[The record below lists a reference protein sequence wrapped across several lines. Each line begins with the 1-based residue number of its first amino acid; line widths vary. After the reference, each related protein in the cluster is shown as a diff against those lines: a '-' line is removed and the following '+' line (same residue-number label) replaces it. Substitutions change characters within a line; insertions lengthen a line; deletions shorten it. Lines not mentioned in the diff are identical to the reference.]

1 MATVTRE
8 QLIKYVK
15 GLENK
20 LKQYKVEL
28 QKRDEELDVLRKQV
42 SFLQE
47 VKQPDPPVAEAA
59 QPQQEE
65 QQTTTAVM
73 EPPQQLDDQQVT
85 EQKFNIPKKVKPLEE
100 NKPKS
105 FIKKAEVGADQ
116 RLKEAEEAKYQ
127 EKEEEP
133 PEQIEETSAEE
144 ETEEPEEEQ
153 GFVPSVNF
161 ESGEF
166 LEAVLDGEEDA
177 EEMKS
182 RLEQLLNCDKD
193 ERRQIL
199 MSMTALHWQ
208 MIGKMGKRISSG
220 LSWEKR
226 LFMRYGMLDERLMEE
241 RMDVWEQLYLDKSKP
256 DDTGLYFLDEWLE
269 EIAKG
274 NLKFSTIDE
283 MTLGGRKP
291 DHNARGEVA
300 LGYELM
306 NIESMQRMAV
316 GARANLVSLCVQE
329 YCQPSRDNPV
339 LNRKWM
345 RENLPEI
352 KKCDKLM
359 FYRKRKG
366 DEYEVDPLFI
376 VSPGYGQNAGCWE
389 PWSQGHKKD
398 SGPRICLCAF
408 PQRNTK
414 KAVLTGLAE
423 YRWEYAKEDAM
434 HYWLTEGLTGN
445 WLQLFN
451 KKEQRKDLK
460 QIFVDNFHLWVLYE
474 SRRIPKMEKR
484 FREFF
489 WFNVPF
495 ADEIKEGLKGGG
507 VFMKYIENE
516 ERKKQKEKEEQEEIE
531 RIKAE
536 REKRKAARQAGA
548 G

>member
-8 QLIKYVK
+8 QLIRYVK
-15 GLENK
+15 GLEAK

-42 SFLQE
+42 SFLQT
-47 VKQPDPPVAEAA
+47 VQPPAPVAEAP
-59 QPQQEE
+59 QPQVEE
-65 QQTTTAVM
+65 PPTATAVE
-73 EPPQQLDDQQVT
+73 EPPKVDDQQFTV
-85 EQKFNIPKKVKPLEE
+85 PKKIKPVDTE
-100 NKPKS
+100 NKQKS
-105 FIKKAEVGADQ
+105 FVKKADFGADERVRQ
-116 RLKEAEEAKYQ
+116 AEEAKQ
-127 EKEEEP
+127 QSPDEEP
-133 PEQIEETSAEE
+133 VEPIEEVAVEHDAVEE
-144 ETEEPEEEQ
+144 ETAEEPQ
-153 GFVPSVNF
+153 GFVPSINF
-161 ESGEF
+161 ESGAF

-177 EEMKS
+177 DEMKS
-182 RLEQLLNCDKD
+182 RLEQLLTCEKD
-193 ERRQIL
+193 QRRNIL
-199 MSMTALHWQ
+199 TSMSALHWQ
-208 MIGKMGKRISSG
+208 MIGKMGKRILSG

-226 LFMRYGMLDERLMEE
+226 LFMRYGMLDERLMED
-241 RMDVWEQLYLDKSKP
+241 RMDVWEQLYMDKSKP
-256 DDTGLYFLDEWLE
+256 EESGLFFMDEWLE
-269 EIAKG
+269 EIARG

-283 MTLGGRKP
+283 MSLGGRKP
-291 DHNARGEVA
+291 DHNAPGEVA

-306 NIESMQRMAV
+306 NIENMQRMAV

-339 LNRKWM
+339 LNRAWM
-345 RENLPEI
+345 KENLPQI
-352 KKCDKLM
+352 LHCDTKM

-366 DEYEVDPLFI
+366 EEYEVDPLFI

-389 PWSQGHKKD
+389 PWSPGKKKD
-398 SGPRICLCAF
+398 SGPRICLCVF
-408 PQRNTK
+408 PARNTK

-423 YRWEYAKEDAM
+423 YRWDYAKEDAM

-460 QIFVDNFHLWVLYE
+460 AIFVENFHLWVLYE

-489 WFNVPF
+489 WFNIPF
-495 ADEIKEGLKGGG
+495 SDEIKEGLKGGG
-507 VFMKYIENE
+507 IFMKFIENE
-516 ERKKQKEKEEQEEIE
+516 ERKKQKEKEEAEEIE